1 METFFLERRK
11 RMDKYVCQV
20 CGYTYDPSKGD
31 PENGIKPGTKFGDI
45 PGDWTCPDCG
55 APKERFEKES

>member
-1 METFFLERRK
+1 
-11 RMDKYVCQV
+11 MDKYVCQV

-31 PENGIKPGTKFGDI
+31 PENGIKPGIKFGDI

-55 APKERFEKES
+55 APKEMFEKES

>member
-1 METFFLERRK
+1 
-11 RMDKYVCQV
+11 MDKYICQV

-45 PGDWTCPDCG
+45 TGDWTCPDCG
-55 APKERFEKES
+55 APKEMFEKES

>member
-1 METFFLERRK
+1 
-11 RMDKYVCQV
+11 MDKYVCQV

-31 PENGIKPGTKFGDI
+31 PENGIEPGTKFGDI

-55 APKERFEKES
+55 APKSMFEKES